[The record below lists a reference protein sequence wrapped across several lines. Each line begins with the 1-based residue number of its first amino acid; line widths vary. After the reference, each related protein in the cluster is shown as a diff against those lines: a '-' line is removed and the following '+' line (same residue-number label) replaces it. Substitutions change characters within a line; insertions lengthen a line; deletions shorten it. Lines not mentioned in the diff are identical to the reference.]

1 MVVTYKLVNHEYF
14 LDECQITEIPIL
26 TKYLEYSDVVSWNQT
41 RNLMLCVLKP
51 YLKKKDTTAQDI
63 LHLPIDDI
71 DKEKGRTDVTKEEMD
86 WWKQVKKQ
94 FKKES

>member
-1 MVVTYKLVNHEYF
+1 MDDMNM
-14 LDECQITEIPIL
+14 LDL
-26 TKYLEYSDVVSWNQT
+26 TVMSKYIKYVDVMDWART
-41 RNLMLCVLKP
+41 RMLMLSVLQP
-51 YLKKKDTTAQDI
+51 YLKKKDTTVQDI

-86 WWKQVKKQ
+86 WWKKVKKQ

>member
-1 MVVTYKLVNHEYF
+1 MDDMNM
-14 LDECQITEIPIL
+14 LDL
-26 TKYLEYSDVVSWNQT
+26 TVMSKYVKYVDVMDWART
-41 RNLMLCVLKP
+41 RMLMLSVLQP
-51 YLKKKDTTAQDI
+51 YLKKKDTSVQDI

-86 WWKQVKKQ
+86 WWKKVKKQ

>member
-1 MVVTYKLVNHEYF
+1 MDDMNM
-14 LDECQITEIPIL
+14 LDL
-26 TKYLEYSDVVSWNQT
+26 TVMSKYIKYVDVMDWART
-41 RNLMLCVLKP
+41 RMLMLSVLQP